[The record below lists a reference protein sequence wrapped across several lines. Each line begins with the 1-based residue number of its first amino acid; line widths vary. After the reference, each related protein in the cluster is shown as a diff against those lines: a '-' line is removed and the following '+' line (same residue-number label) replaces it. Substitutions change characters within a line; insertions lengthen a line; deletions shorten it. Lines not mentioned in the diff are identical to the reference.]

1 MASNDSRLIMARAC
15 RPHGS
20 WGPPGS
26 EAASSGLGGFGGSV
40 WILELRIVTRNN
52 AAAEAQDAFTVA
64 PVQFLVDRDH
74 GEDSLVVR
82 TAEEGVAGV
91 DYALVA
97 V

>member
-1 MASNDSRLIMARAC
+1 
-15 RPHGS
+15 
-20 WGPPGS
+20 
-26 EAASSGLGGFGGSV
+26 
-40 WILELRIVTRNN
+40 LELRIVTRNN

-82 TAEEGVAGV
+82 TAEEGVAGD